1 MRSSAT
7 HRQTVMVTLLLA
19 TVVAVGATSLAA
31 GPSGSSLAE
40 VIDQVQP
47 KIVKIY
53 GVGGLRGLEAYQ
65 TGLLISPE
73 GHILTVWSYVLDTD
87 YITAVLSDGRKF
99 AAKLLG
105 ADPGLEIAVLK
116 IDAGDGQSGTLPHF
130 DLDQSAR
137 IDDGSRVLAFSNLF
151 GVATGDEPAS
161 VQDGVVSVV
170 TNLSARRGVFETP
183 YHGTAYVIDAITNN
197 VGAAGGALVTRRGQ
211 LTAMLGKQLRNA
223 LNNTWLNYA
232 IPIEQLRRSVD
243 EIRAGKFVARQQNE
257 PEKKPPHALKLPLLG
272 ITLVPDVLERTPPY
286 VDAVRAGSPA
296 AVAGIRPDDLI
307 VLVGDHLVQSCKA
320 LLHSSSTSTTRIL
333 SSSR

>member
-183 YHGTAYVIDAITNN
+183 LPITS
-197 VGAAGGALVTRRGQ
+197 VPLAGLWSRAAA
-211 LTAMLGKQLRNA
+211 
-223 LNNTWLNYA
+223 
-232 IPIEQLRRSVD
+232 S
-243 EIRAGKFVARQQNE
+243 
-257 PEKKPPHALKLPLLG
+257 
-272 ITLVPDVLERTPPY
+272 
-286 VDAVRAGSPA
+286 
-296 AVAGIRPDDLI
+296 
-307 VLVGDHLVQSCKA
+307 
-320 LLHSSSTSTTRIL
+320 
-333 SSSR
+333 